1 MTTDRRSNVITAA
14 IFFAALLVFTLV
26 FARLAGAGVDAGDLA
41 VTDAGV
47 DRVVLADHAAP
58 DAGPY
63 RTPGVVA
70 QPKPPAPDL
79 QTTPPSAAEHPGDW
93 LAGIVAWLKLSWVY
107 ALLFAAAGGS
117 LALGAVW
124 PSLRRGWK
132 AIAIGTFAAAVTSIL
147 TAKAAGYTDAQAV
160 SGAMSLVMAGATWAL
175 RRNSSTIDLSTATP
189 EQIAEALAKAT
200 ARDDK
205 GKATT
210 AGA

>member
-58 DAGPY
+58 DAGPH

-79 QTTPPSAAEHPGDW
+79 QTTPPSAAEHPGD
-93 LAGIVAWLKLSWVY
+93 AISGVIAWLKLSWVY
-107 ALLFAAAGGS
+107 ALLFAAGS
-117 LALGAVW
+117 GALALGAVW

-132 AIAIGTFAAAVTSIL
+132 GVAVGTFVAAVTSVL
-147 TAKAAGYTDAQAV
+147 AAKAAGLTDAQAV
-160 SGAMSLVMAGATWAL
+160 FSAMSIVMTGATWAL

-200 ARDDK
+200 APAAP
-205 GKATT
+205 KAK
-210 AGA
+210 AVVS